1 MKKLID
7 NLTIVL
13 VLYQEKEDVVIEC
26 LKSIKNFKI
35 IIIDNDNNLILKK
48 NILKDFEIYQYITN
62 EKNIGFTKAAN
73 TAINL
78 VKTEYVLNLNADCII
93 EEKDIFNLILSHE
106 KYENCF
112 ITSPTLYSDQ
122 DKISYNAG
130 TFSNKKLERE
140 ILLFDGDV
148 CVDWVLGSAI
158 LFKKEDVQKLG
169 MLDEN
174 YFLYFEDEDIC
185 IKARENKMSVIQVKN
200 CKARHVHGKIK
211 GRSIL
216 KNIYLRNYNFTY
228 DELYYYYKN
237 YKKKDIY
244 FELKKK
250 IFPYI
255 FKMILNLIILKFSK
269 SIYYFSKLKA
279 FFDFS
284 KNFKI

>member
-7 NLTIVL
+7 NLTVIL

-26 LKSIKNFKI
+26 LKNIKNFKI
-35 IIIDNDNNLILKK
+35 IIVDNDNDLALKK
-48 NILKDFEIYQYITN
+48 NILKDFEIYQYLTN
-62 EKNIGFTKAAN
+62 EKNIGFTRAAN
-73 TAINL
+73 IAINL
-78 VKTEYVLNLNADCII
+78 AKTEYVLNLNADCII
-93 EEKDIFNLILSHE
+93 EEKDIFNLILSHQ
-106 KYENCF
+106 KYKNCF
-112 ITSPTLYSDQ
+112 ITSPTLFSDK

-158 LFKKEDVQKLG
+158 LFKKKDIQELG

-200 CKARHVHGKIK
+200 CIARHVHGKIK
-211 GRSIL
+211 GRSKL

-237 YKKKDIY
+237 YNQMDTY
-244 FELKKK
+244 FGLKKK
-250 IFPYI
+250 FFHIF
-255 FKMILNLIILKFSK
+255 FKW
-269 SIYYFSKLKA
+269 Y
-279 FFDFS
+279 
-284 KNFKI
+284 

>member
-7 NLTIVL
+7 NLTVIL

-26 LKSIKNFKI
+26 LKNIKNFKI
-35 IIIDNDNNLILKK
+35 IIIDNDNDLALKK
-48 NILKDFEIYQYITN
+48 NILKDFEIYQYLTN
-62 EKNIGFTKAAN
+62 EKNIGFTRAAN
-73 TAINL
+73 IAINL
-78 VKTEYVLNLNADCII
+78 AKTEYVLNLNADCII
-93 EEKDIFNLILSHE
+93 EEKDIFNLILSHQ
-106 KYENCF
+106 KYKNCF
-112 ITSPTLYSDQ
+112 ITSPTLFSDK

-130 TFSNKKLERE
+130 TFSNKNLERE
-140 ILLFDGDV
+140 ILLFDGDA

-158 LFKKEDVQKLG
+158 LFKKKDIQKLG

-185 IKARENKMSVIQVKN
+185 IKAREKKMSIIQVKN
-200 CKARHVHGKIK
+200 CIARHVHGKIK
-211 GRSIL
+211 GRSKL

-237 YKKKDIY
+237 YNQMDNY
-244 FELKKK
+244 FGLKKK

-255 FKMILNLIILKFSK
+255 FKMVLNLIILKFSK